1 MAPDS
6 AIPDWEDQ
14 VPHKEADA
22 GLAAGRYSRMC
33 SHKLYHGLEQWNCPT
48 VCQDSERVISLYNLS
63 KLFPFKVNIKS
74 VRPPLKI
81 ASFVLLRLV
90 VVTLHW
96 KVHVRR

>member
-33 SHKLYHGLEQWNCPT
+33 SHKLYHGLEQWNRPT
-48 VCQDSERVISLYNLS
+48 VC
-63 KLFPFKVNIKS
+63 
-74 VRPPLKI
+74 
-81 ASFVLLRLV
+81 
-90 VVTLHW
+90 
-96 KVHVRR
+96 